1 MKRET
6 KEKIKGK
13 LLRVT
18 NTIVEVV
25 PAIAVGSGVGMLIG
39 GYFGALKNSIEIG
52 KLNKRTS
59 ALETNVKELHEWA
72 DKEVV
77 PKHNAFTDWT
87 HKEIERLD
95 RENRALMERA
105 LRETEGKA

>member
-1 MKRET
+1 MRRET

-13 LLRVT
+13 LLRVK
-18 NTIVEVV
+18 NAIVEVA
-25 PAIAVGSGVGMLIG
+25 PAIAIGTGIGMLVG
-39 GYFGALKNSIEIG
+39 GYYGALKNGTEIG

-77 PKHNAFTDWT
+77 PKHNAFADWT